1 MDIKEY
7 KQKKEAEMTQ
17 VLFSLIDNWEEEIIE
32 FKEAGKNSFKLSEIG
47 QYFSAISNEA
57 NLQGLQY
64 GWLIFGVRNK
74 DRKIVGSDY
83 RNTQGLNTLKNEIA
97 SNTTG
102 GISFIGVYE
111 VYPVIDGEKKRV
123 IMFQIPAAVTAI
135 PTGWHNIEYGR
146 DGESLVPLSPEKR
159 ERIRRQEKMDW
170 SKQIVAGATMEDLDK
185 QAIMIAR
192 ENYKERMRDSHI
204 SEEVDRMSDEEF
216 LERRKLVIN
225 GNITNAAFLLLGNAD
240 YDYKFPT
247 VPEASWR
254 IYDSKE
260 NVKDYLIFKIPFI
273 TLSDRILQ
281 NIRNLTYRFMPNQ
294 MTLFP
299 METKQYDPW
308 VLRELLNNCIAHS
321 DYSIGG
327 RIYVNEF
334 EDKLIITNPGTFI
347 PGSVEPILR
356 PSYTS
361 PFYRNQLLAE
371 SMVMFKMIDS
381 ETTGIRR
388 VFTIQRE
395 KFFPLPDYDL
405 SEQNKVEVC
414 IYGKEIND
422 KFKYLLYDNENL
434 DLATV
439 YLLDQVQKGKRVS
452 KEAAAHLRKYHLV
465 EGRVTNLYLAA
476 PLAKT
481 TEEKADY
488 IKHKGFDNQ
497 YYQDMI
503 VDYLQNFGQANKADF
518 RKLLLDKLPDGL
530 SEKQKERKILTL
542 LTALKRQGIITTDS
556 DNRQTSHWI
565 LVKG

>member
-1 MDIKEY
+1 MDIIEY
-7 KQKKEAEMTQ
+7 KQKKEAEMLQ
-17 VLFSLIDNWEEEIIE
+17 VLFSLIENWEEEIIE
-32 FKEAGKNSFKLSEIG
+32 FKEAGKNYKQSEIG

-57 NLQGLQY
+57 NLRGLQY
-64 GWLIFGVRNK
+64 GWLIFGVRNR
-74 DRKIVGSDY
+74 DRKIVGTDY
-83 RNTQGLNTLKNEIA
+83 RDTQGLNTLKNEIG

-102 GISFIGVYE
+102 GASFLGIYE
-111 VYPVIDGEKKRV
+111 VYPVVDGEKKRV
-123 IMFQIPAAVTAI
+123 IMFQIPAAITAM

-170 SKQIVAGATMEDLDK
+170 SKQYVAGATMADLDK
-185 QAIMIAR
+185 QAIRIAR
-192 ENYKERMRDSHI
+192 ENYKEKMRDPHI
-204 SEEVDRMSDEEF
+204 ADEVDKMSDEEF

-225 GNITNAAFLLLGNAD
+225 GKITNAAFLLLGNAD
-240 YDYKFPT
+240 FDYKFPT

-254 IYDSKE
+254 VYDSKE

-273 TLSDRILQ
+273 TLSDRILE

-321 DYSIGG
+321 DYSLGG

-347 PGSVEPILR
+347 PGSVEPILK

-395 KFFPLPDYDL
+395 KFFPLPDYDF

-414 IYGKEIND
+414 IYGKEINE
-422 KFKYLLYDNENL
+422 KFKYLLYDNEDL

-452 KEAAAHLRKYHLV
+452 KEAAAHLRKYDLV
-465 EGRVTNLYLAA
+465 EGRMPNLFLAA

-481 TEEKADY
+481 PEEKIQY
-488 IKHKGFDNQ
+488 IKNVH
-497 YYQDMI
+497 
-503 VDYLQNFGQANKADF
+503 
-518 RKLLLDKLPDGL
+518 DKHAQIDDDEDEYI
-530 SEKQKERKILTL
+530 SQKIL
-542 LTALKRQGIITTDS
+542 
-556 DNRQTSHWI
+556 
-565 LVKG
+565 

>member
-17 VLFSLIDNWEEEIIE
+17 VLFSLVDNWEEEIIE
-32 FKEAGKNSFKLSEIG
+32 FKEAGKSFKQSEIG

-57 NLQGLQY
+57 NLHGLQY

-83 RNTQGLNTLKNEIA
+83 RDTQGLNTLKNEIA

-102 GISFIGVYE
+102 GISFIGIYE
-111 VYPVIDGEKKRV
+111 VYPVVNGEKKRV
-123 IMFQIPAAVTAI
+123 IMFQIPAAITAI

-170 SKQIVAGATMEDLDK
+170 SKQIVSGATMDNLDK
-185 QAIMIAR
+185 QAIRVAR
-192 ENYKERMRDSHI
+192 KNYKEKMRDPHI
-204 SEEVDRMSDEEF
+204 AGEVDKMSDEEF

-225 GNITNAAFLLLGNAD
+225 GSITNAAFLLLGNAD

-260 NVKDYLIFKIPFI
+260 NIKDYLIFKIPFI
-273 TLSDRILQ
+273 TLSDRILE

-371 SMVMFKMIDS
+371 SMVMFNMIDS

-395 KFFPLPDYDL
+395 KFFPLPDYDF

-422 KFKYLLYDNENL
+422 KFKYLLHDNENL

-439 YLLDQVQKGKRVS
+439 YLLDQVQKGKRIS
-452 KEAAAHLRKYHLV
+452 KDAAAHLRKYNLV

-488 IKHKGFDNQ
+488 IKHKGFDNK

-503 VDYLQNFGQANKADF
+503 VDYLEQFGKANRADF
-518 RKLLLDKLPDGL
+518 RELLVDKFSDGL
-530 SEKQKERKILTL
+530 TDKQKDRKILTL

-556 DNRQTSHWI
+556 DNKQISYWI
-565 LVKG
+565 LVK

>member
-1 MDIKEY
+1 MDIIEY
-7 KQKKEAEMTQ
+7 KQKKEAEMLQ
-17 VLFSLIDNWEEEIIE
+17 VLFSLIENWEEEIIE
-32 FKEAGKNSFKLSEIG
+32 FKEAGKNYKQSEIG

-57 NLQGLQY
+57 NLRGLQY
-64 GWLIFGVRNK
+64 GWLIFGVRNR
-74 DRKIVGSDY
+74 DRKIVGTDY
-83 RNTQGLNTLKNEIA
+83 RDTQGLNTLKNEIG

-102 GISFIGVYE
+102 GASFLGIYE
-111 VYPVIDGEKKRV
+111 VYPVVDGEKKRV
-123 IMFQIPAAVTAI
+123 IMFQIPAAITAM

-170 SKQIVAGATMEDLDK
+170 SKQYVAGATMADLDK
-185 QAIMIAR
+185 QAIRIAR
-192 ENYKERMRDSHI
+192 ENYKEKMRDPHI
-204 SEEVDRMSDEEF
+204 ADEVDKMSDEEF

-225 GNITNAAFLLLGNAD
+225 GKITNAAFLLLGNAD
-240 YDYKFPT
+240 FDYKFPT

-254 IYDSKE
+254 VYDSKE

-273 TLSDRILQ
+273 TLSDRILE

-321 DYSIGG
+321 DYSLGG

-347 PGSVEPILR
+347 PGSVEPILK

-395 KFFPLPDYDL
+395 KFFPLPDYDF

-414 IYGKEIND
+414 IYGKEINE

-439 YLLDQVQKGKRVS
+439 YLLDQVQKGKRIS
-452 KEAAAHLRKYHLV
+452 KEAAAHLRKYQLV

-488 IKHKGFDNQ
+488 IKHKGFDNK
-497 YYQDMI
+497 YYQDLI
-503 VDYLQNFGQANKADF
+503 IDYLQQFGQANRAEL
-518 RKLLLDKLPDGL
+518 RKLLLDKFPDGL
-530 SEKQKERKILTL
+530 SEKQKDRKILTL
-542 LTALKRQGIITTDS
+542 LTALKRRGIITTDS
-556 DNRQTSHWI
+556 NNRQISHWI
-565 LVKG
+565 LVK

>member
-1 MDIKEY
+1 MDILET
-7 KQKKEAEMTQ
+7 KKAKIDEMTQ
-17 VLFSLIDNWEEEIIE
+17 TLFSLIENWEEEVIE
-32 FKEAGKNSFKLSEIG
+32 FKEANNSFKLNDIG
-47 QYFSAISNEA
+47 EYFSAISNEA
-57 NLQGLQY
+57 NLHALRH

-74 DRKIVGSDY
+74 DKKIVGSKY
-83 RNTQGLNTLKNEIA
+83 RDTKGLNALKHEIA
-97 SNTTG
+97 ANTNG
-102 GISFIGVYE
+102 YSFIDIYE
-111 VYPVIDGEKKRV
+111 VYPIVEGEKRRV
-123 IMFQIPAAVTAI
+123 IMLQIPAAMTAV
-135 PTGWHNIEYGR
+135 PTSWKNIEYGR
-146 DGESLVPLSPEKR
+146 DGESIVALSPEKR

-170 SKQIVAGATMEDLDK
+170 SKQFVEGAAMSDLD
-185 QAIMIAR
+185 QDAIRIAR
-192 ENYKERMRDSHI
+192 QNYKEKMDDPLI
-204 SEEVDRMSDEEF
+204 SEEVDRMSDREF

-225 GNITNAAFLLLGNAD
+225 GRITNAAFLLLGKPD
-240 YDYKFPT
+240 VDYKFQT

-254 IYDSKE
+254 VYDSKE

-273 TLSDRILQ
+273 TLSDRILEH
-281 NIRNLTYRFMPNQ
+281 IRNLTYRFMPNQ

-334 EDKLIITNPGTFI
+334 EDKLIVTNPGAFI
-347 PGSVEPILR
+347 PGSIEPILK

-371 SMVMFKMIDS
+371 SMVMFKMIDTES
-381 ETTGIRR
+381 TGIRR

-414 IYGKEIND
+414 IYGKELNE
-422 KFKYLLYDNENL
+422 KFKYLLYENENL
-434 DLATV
+434 DLTTV
-439 YLLDQVQKGKRVS
+439 YLLDQVQKGKRIS
-452 KEAAAHLRKYHLV
+452 KEAAAHLRKYNLV
-465 EGRVTNLYLAA
+465 EGRVTNLFLSA

-488 IKHKGFDNQ
+488 IKLKGFDNK

-503 VDYLQNFGQANKADF
+503 VDYLQKFEQANKDDF
-518 RKLLLDKLPDGL
+518 RKLLLDKFPDGL
-530 SEKQKERKILTL
+530 SDKQKDRKILTL
-542 LTALKRQGIITTDS
+542 LTALKRKGVITTDS
-556 DNRQTSHWI
+556 DNKQISHWI
-565 LVKG
+565 LVK

>member
-7 KQKKEAEMTQ
+7 KQNIEAEMTQ

-32 FKEAGKNSFKLSEIG
+32 FKEAGKNYKLNEIG

-57 NLQGLQY
+57 NLLGLQY

-74 DRKIVGSDY
+74 DRKIVGSEY
-83 RNTQGLNTLKNEIA
+83 RDTQGLNTLKNEIA

-102 GISFIGVYE
+102 GISFIGIYE
-111 VYPVIDGEKKRV
+111 VYPVVGGEKKRV
-123 IMFQIPAAVTAI
+123 IMFQIPAAITAI

-159 ERIRRQEKMDW
+159 ERIRRQEKLDW
-170 SKQIVAGATMEDLDK
+170 SKQFVSGATMEDLDK

-192 ENYKERMRDSHI
+192 ANYKERMRDNHI
-204 SEEVDRMSDEEF
+204 AEEVDKMSDEEF

-240 YDYKFPT
+240 FDYKFST

-254 IYDSKE
+254 VYDSKE

-273 TLSDRILQ
+273 TLSDRILE

-327 RIYVNEF
+327 RIYINEF

-347 PGSVEPILR
+347 PGSIEPILK

-371 SMVMFKMIDS
+371 SMVMFNMIDS

-405 SEQNKVEVC
+405 SELNKVEVC

-422 KFKYLLYDNENL
+422 KFKYLLYDNEKL

-439 YLLDQVQKGKRVS
+439 YLLDQVQKGKRIS
-452 KEAAAHLRKYHLV
+452 KEAAAHLRRFKLV
-465 EGRVTNLYLAA
+465 EGRVTNLVLAA

-488 IKHKGFDNQ
+488 IKRKGFDNK

-503 VDYLQNFGQANKADF
+503 VDYLEKFGQANKADL
-518 RKLLLDKLPDGL
+518 RKLLMDKFPDGL
-530 SEKQKERKILTL
+530 EEKQKERKILTL
-542 LTALKRQGIITTDS
+542 LTALKRQGVITTDS
-556 DNRQTSHWI
+556 DNKQISHWI
-565 LVKG
+565 LVK

>member
-225 GNITNAAFLLLGNAD
+225 GNITNGAFLLLGNAD

-260 NVKDYLIFKIPFI
+260 RSFSLCRITTCLNKIRSKCVSTEKRSTTNSSICFTTMKIWIWQRFICWIRFKRVNGSVKRRQRTCANT
-273 TLSDRILQ
+273 TLSK
-281 NIRNLTYRFMPNQ
+281 
-294 MTLFP
+294 
-299 METKQYDPW
+299 E
-308 VLRELLNNCIAHS
+308 ELPICI
-321 DYSIGG
+321 
-327 RIYVNEF
+327 
-334 EDKLIITNPGTFI
+334 
-347 PGSVEPILR
+347 
-356 PSYTS
+356 
-361 PFYRNQLLAE
+361 
-371 SMVMFKMIDS
+371 
-381 ETTGIRR
+381 
-388 VFTIQRE
+388 
-395 KFFPLPDYDL
+395 
-405 SEQNKVEVC
+405 
-414 IYGKEIND
+414 
-422 KFKYLLYDNENL
+422 
-434 DLATV
+434 
-439 YLLDQVQKGKRVS
+439 
-452 KEAAAHLRKYHLV
+452 
-465 EGRVTNLYLAA
+465 
-476 PLAKT
+476 
-481 TEEKADY
+481 
-488 IKHKGFDNQ
+488 
-497 YYQDMI
+497 
-503 VDYLQNFGQANKADF
+503 
-518 RKLLLDKLPDGL
+518 
-530 SEKQKERKILTL
+530 
-542 LTALKRQGIITTDS
+542 
-556 DNRQTSHWI
+556 
-565 LVKG
+565 

>member
-1 MDIKEY
+1 M
-7 KQKKEAEMTQ
+7 
-17 VLFSLIDNWEEEIIE
+17 
-32 FKEAGKNSFKLSEIG
+32 
-47 QYFSAISNEA
+47 
-57 NLQGLQY
+57 
-64 GWLIFGVRNK
+64 
-74 DRKIVGSDY
+74 
-83 RNTQGLNTLKNEIA
+83 
-97 SNTTG
+97 
-102 GISFIGVYE
+102 
-111 VYPVIDGEKKRV
+111 
-123 IMFQIPAAVTAI
+123 
-135 PTGWHNIEYGR
+135 
-146 DGESLVPLSPEKR
+146 
-159 ERIRRQEKMDW
+159 
-170 SKQIVAGATMEDLDK
+170 
-185 QAIMIAR
+185 
-192 ENYKERMRDSHI
+192 
-204 SEEVDRMSDEEF
+204 
-216 LERRKLVIN
+216 
-225 GNITNAAFLLLGNAD
+225 LLGNAAF
-240 YDYKFPT
+240 DYKFST

-254 IYDSKE
+254 VYDSKE

-273 TLSDRILQ
+273 TLSDRILE

-327 RIYVNEF
+327 RIYINEF

-347 PGSVEPILR
+347 PGSIEPILK

-371 SMVMFKMIDS
+371 SMVMFNMIDS

-405 SEQNKVEVC
+405 SELNKVEVC

-422 KFKYLLYDNENL
+422 KFKYLLYDNEKL

-439 YLLDQVQKGKRVS
+439 YLLDQVQKGKRIS
-452 KEAAAHLRKYHLV
+452 KEAAAHLRRFKLV
-465 EGRVTNLYLAA
+465 EGRVTNLVLAA

-488 IKHKGFDNQ
+488 IKRKGFDNK

-503 VDYLQNFGQANKADF
+503 VDYLEKFGQANKADL
-518 RKLLLDKLPDGL
+518 RKLLMDKFPDGL
-530 SEKQKERKILTL
+530 EEKQKERKILTL
-542 LTALKRQGIITTDS
+542 LTALKRQGVITTDS
-556 DNRQTSHWI
+556 DNKQISHWI
-565 LVKG
+565 LVK

>member
-17 VLFSLIDNWEEEIIE
+17 VLFSLVDNWEEEIIE
-32 FKEAGKNSFKLSEIG
+32 FKEAGKSFKQSEIG

-57 NLQGLQY
+57 NLHGLQY

-83 RNTQGLNTLKNEIA
+83 RDTQGLNTLKNEIA

-102 GISFIGVYE
+102 GISFIGIYE
-111 VYPVIDGEKKRV
+111 VYPVVNGEKKRV
-123 IMFQIPAAVTAI
+123 IMFQIPAAITAI

-170 SKQIVAGATMEDLDK
+170 SKQIVSGATMDNLDK
-185 QAIMIAR
+185 QAIRIAR
-192 ENYKERMRDSHI
+192 KNYKEKMRDPHI
-204 SEEVDRMSDEEF
+204 AGEVDKMSDEEF

-225 GNITNAAFLLLGNAD
+225 GSITNAAFLLLGNAD

-260 NVKDYLIFKIPFI
+260 NIKDYLIFKIPFI
-273 TLSDRILQ
+273 TLSDRILE

-371 SMVMFKMIDS
+371 SMVMFNMIDS

-395 KFFPLPDYDL
+395 KFFPLPDYDF

-422 KFKYLLYDNENL
+422 KFKYLLHDNENL

-439 YLLDQVQKGKRVS
+439 YLLDQVQKGKRIS
-452 KEAAAHLRKYHLV
+452 KDAAAHLRKYNLV

-488 IKHKGFDNQ
+488 IKHKGFDNK

-503 VDYLQNFGQANKADF
+503 VDYLEQFGKANRGDF
-518 RKLLLDKLPDGL
+518 RELLVDKLPDGL
-530 SEKQKERKILTL
+530 TEKQKNRKILTL

-556 DNRQTSHWI
+556 DNKQISHWI
-565 LVKG
+565 LVK

>member
-17 VLFSLIDNWEEEIIE
+17 VLFSLVDNWEEEIIE
-32 FKEAGKNSFKLSEIG
+32 FKEAGKSFKQSEIG

-57 NLQGLQY
+57 NLHGLQY

-83 RNTQGLNTLKNEIA
+83 RDTQGLNTLKNEIA

-102 GISFIGVYE
+102 GISFIGIYE
-111 VYPVIDGEKKRV
+111 VYPVVNGEKKRV
-123 IMFQIPAAVTAI
+123 IMFQIPAAITAI

-170 SKQIVAGATMEDLDK
+170 SKQIVSGATMDNLDK
-185 QAIMIAR
+185 QAIRIAR
-192 ENYKERMRDSHI
+192 KNYKEKMRDPHI
-204 SEEVDRMSDEEF
+204 AGEVDKMSDEEF

-225 GNITNAAFLLLGNAD
+225 GSITNAAFLLLGNAD

-260 NVKDYLIFKIPFI
+260 NIKDYLIFKIPFI
-273 TLSDRILQ
+273 TLSDRILE

-371 SMVMFKMIDS
+371 SMVMFNMIDS

-395 KFFPLPDYDL
+395 KFFPLPDYDF

-422 KFKYLLYDNENL
+422 KFKYLLHDNENL

-439 YLLDQVQKGKRVS
+439 YLLDQVQKGKRIS
-452 KEAAAHLRKYHLV
+452 KDAAAHLRKYNLV

-488 IKHKGFDNQ
+488 IKHKGFDNK

-503 VDYLQNFGQANKADF
+503 VDYLEQFGKANRADF
-518 RKLLLDKLPDGL
+518 RELLVDKFSDGL
-530 SEKQKERKILTL
+530 TDKQKDRKILTL

-556 DNRQTSHWI
+556 DNKQISYWI
-565 LVKG
+565 LVK

>member
-7 KQKKEAEMTQ
+7 KKTKENEMMQ
-17 VLFSLIDNWEEEIIE
+17 VLFSLIENWEEEIIE
-32 FKEAGKNSFKLSEIG
+32 FKEAGKNYKQNEIG

-57 NLQGLQY
+57 NLHGLQY
-64 GWLIFGVRNK
+64 GWLVFGVRNK

-102 GISFIGVYE
+102 GISFIDIYE
-111 VYPVIDGEKKRV
+111 VYPMVDGEKKRV
-123 IMFQIPAAVTAI
+123 IMFQIPAAITAI

-170 SKQIVAGATMEDLDK
+170 SKQFVSGATMNDLDK
-185 QAIMIAR
+185 HAIKIAR
-192 ENYKERMRDSHI
+192 ENYKDRMRDPHI
-204 SEEVDRMSDEEF
+204 AEEVDQMTDEEF

-225 GNITNAAFLLLGNAD
+225 GNITNAGFLLLGNAD
-240 YDYKFPT
+240 YDYKFQT

-254 IYDSKE
+254 VYDSKE

-273 TLSDRILQ
+273 TLSDRILE

-294 MTLFP
+294 LTLFP

-321 DYSIGG
+321 DYSLGG

-334 EDKLIITNPGTFI
+334 EDKLTITNPGTFI
-347 PGSVEPILR
+347 PGSVEPILK

-371 SMVMFKMIDS
+371 SMVMFKMIDT

-395 KFFPLPDYDL
+395 KFFPLPDYNL
-405 SEQNKVEVC
+405 SEVNKVEVC

-422 KFKYLLYDNENL
+422 KFKYLLHDNENL

-439 YLLDQVQKGKRVS
+439 YLLDQVQKGKRIS
-452 KEAAAHLRKYHLV
+452 KEAAAHLRRYNLV
-465 EGRVTNLYLAA
+465 EGRVTNLFLAA

-481 TEEKADY
+481 TEEKVDY
-488 IKHKGFDNQ
+488 IKHKGFDNK

-503 VDYLQNFGQANKADF
+503 VDYLQKFGQASRADF
-518 RKLLLDKLPDGL
+518 RKLLIDKLPDGL

-556 DNRQTSHWI
+556 DNKQISHWI
-565 LVKG
+565 LVK

>member
-32 FKEAGKNSFKLSEIG
+32 FKEAGKSFKQSEIG

-57 NLQGLQY
+57 NLHGLQY

-74 DRKIVGSDY
+74 DREIVGSDY
-83 RNTQGLNTLKNEIA
+83 RDTQGLNTLKNEIA

-102 GISFIGVYE
+102 GISFIGIYE
-111 VYPVIDGEKKRV
+111 VYPVVNGEKKRV
-123 IMFQIPAAVTAI
+123 IMFQIPAAITAI

-170 SKQIVAGATMEDLDK
+170 SKQIVSGATMENLDK
-185 QAIMIAR
+185 QAIRIAR
-192 ENYKERMRDSHI
+192 KNYKEKMRDPHI
-204 SEEVDRMSDEEF
+204 AEEVDKMSDEEF

-225 GNITNAAFLLLGNAD
+225 GSITNAAFLLLGNAD
-240 YDYKFPT
+240 YDYKFTT

-273 TLSDRILQ
+273 TLSDRILE

-347 PGSVEPILR
+347 PGSVEPILKL
-356 PSYTS
+356 SYTS

-371 SMVMFKMIDS
+371 SMVMFNMIDS

-405 SEQNKVEVC
+405 SEHNKVEVC
-414 IYGKEIND
+414 IYGKEINE
-422 KFKYLLYDNENL
+422 KFKYLLYDNEDL

-452 KEAAAHLRKYHLV
+452 KEAAAHLRKYDLV
-465 EGRVTNLYLAA
+465 EGRMPNLFLAA

-481 TEEKADY
+481 PEEKIQY
-488 IKHKGFDNQ
+488 IKNKAFDDQ
-497 YYQDMI
+497 YYRDLI
-503 VDYLQNFGQANKADF
+503 IKYLKQYGRAQKKDI
-518 RKLLLDKLPDGL
+518 RELLWDKLADNL
-530 SEKQKERKILTL
+530 SDKQKNDKVSTILTYMRR
-542 LTALKRQGIITTDS
+542 KNIIKVDS
-556 DNRQTSHWI
+556 DNHQISYWI
-565 LVKG
+565 LVGD

>member
-1 MDIKEY
+1 MDIIEY
-7 KQKKEAEMTQ
+7 KQKKEAEMLQ
-17 VLFSLIDNWEEEIIE
+17 VLFSLIENWEEEIIE
-32 FKEAGKNSFKLSEIG
+32 FKEAGKNYKQSEIG

-57 NLQGLQY
+57 NLRGLQY
-64 GWLIFGVRNK
+64 GWLIFGVRNR
-74 DRKIVGSDY
+74 DRKIVGTDY
-83 RNTQGLNTLKNEIA
+83 RDTQGLNTLKNEIG

-102 GISFIGVYE
+102 GASFLGIYE
-111 VYPVIDGEKKRV
+111 VYPVVDGEKKRV
-123 IMFQIPAAVTAI
+123 IMFQIPAAITAM

-170 SKQIVAGATMEDLDK
+170 SKQYVAGATMADLDK
-185 QAIMIAR
+185 QAIRIAR
-192 ENYKERMRDSHI
+192 ENYKEKMRDPHI
-204 SEEVDRMSDEEF
+204 ADEVDKMSDEEF

-225 GNITNAAFLLLGNAD
+225 GKITNAAFLLLGNAD
-240 YDYKFPT
+240 FDYKFPT

-254 IYDSKE
+254 VYDSKE

-273 TLSDRILQ
+273 TLSDRILE

-294 MTLFP
+294 MTL
-299 METKQYDPW
+299 
-308 VLRELLNNCIAHS
+308 AHS
-321 DYSIGG
+321 DYSLGG

-347 PGSVEPILR
+347 PGSVEPILK

-395 KFFPLPDYDL
+395 KFFPLPDYDF

-414 IYGKEIND
+414 IYGKEINE

-439 YLLDQVQKGKRVS
+439 YLLDQVQKGKRIS
-452 KEAAAHLRKYHLV
+452 KEAAAHLRKYQLV

-488 IKHKGFDNQ
+488 IKHKGFDNK
-497 YYQDMI
+497 YYQDLI
-503 VDYLQNFGQANKADF
+503 IDYLKQFGQANRAEL
-518 RKLLLDKLPDGL
+518 RKLLLDKFPDGL
-530 SEKQKERKILTL
+530 SEKQKDRKILTL
-542 LTALKRQGIITTDS
+542 LTALKRRGIITTDS
-556 DNRQTSHWI
+556 NNRQISHWI
-565 LVKG
+565 LVK

>member
-17 VLFSLIDNWEEEIIE
+17 VLFSLVDNWEEEIIE
-32 FKEAGKNSFKLSEIG
+32 FKEAGKSFKQSEIG

-57 NLQGLQY
+57 NLHGLQY

-83 RNTQGLNTLKNEIA
+83 RDTQGLNTLKNEIA

-102 GISFIGVYE
+102 GISFIGIYE
-111 VYPVIDGEKKRV
+111 VYPVVNGEKKRV
-123 IMFQIPAAVTAI
+123 IMFQIPAAITAI

-170 SKQIVAGATMEDLDK
+170 SKQIVSGATMDNLDK
-185 QAIMIAR
+185 QAIRIAR
-192 ENYKERMRDSHI
+192 KNYKEKMRDPHI
-204 SEEVDRMSDEEF
+204 AGEVDKMSDEEF

-225 GNITNAAFLLLGNAD
+225 GSITNAAFLLLGNAD

-260 NVKDYLIFKIPFI
+260 NIKDYLIFKIPFI
-273 TLSDRILQ
+273 TLSDRILE

-371 SMVMFKMIDS
+371 SMVMFNMIDS

-395 KFFPLPDYDL
+395 KFFPLPDYDF

-422 KFKYLLYDNENL
+422 KFKYLLHDNENL

-439 YLLDQVQKGKRVS
+439 YLLDQVQKGKRIS
-452 KEAAAHLRKYHLV
+452 KDAAAHLRKYNLV

-488 IKHKGFDNQ
+488 IKHKGFDNK

-503 VDYLQNFGQANKADF
+503 VDYLEQFGKANRADF
-518 RKLLLDKLPDGL
+518 RELLVDKLPDGL
-530 SEKQKERKILTL
+530 TEKQKNRKILTL

-556 DNRQTSHWI
+556 DNKQISHWI
-565 LVKG
+565 LVK